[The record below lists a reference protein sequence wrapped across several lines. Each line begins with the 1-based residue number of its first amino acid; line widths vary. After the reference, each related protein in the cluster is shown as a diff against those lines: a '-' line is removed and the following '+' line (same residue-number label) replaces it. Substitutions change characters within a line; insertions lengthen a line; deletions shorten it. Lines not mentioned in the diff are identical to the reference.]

1 MKHDNFDL
9 QQLIKGK
16 SLCIVESTANYR
28 GEAEYIMPA
37 VVGFETFEE
46 AQKFALEN
54 SMSVVN
60 LRKSDGWKY
69 FYRHGTAEE
78 AYDLYNEYSNRND
91 CIIYRMEDDITPEVK
106 DDIKRSKTFEEIKKI
121 IESANDIYEQ
131 IQELDEDHFLAVG
144 NNELEILPNKAM
156 EYSRDSYSYK
166 IGVVDL
172 SND

>member
-1 MKHDNFDL
+1 
-9 QQLIKGK
+9 
-16 SLCIVESTANYR
+16 
-28 GEAEYIMPA
+28 
-37 VVGFETFEE
+37 
-46 AQKFALEN
+46 
-54 SMSVVN
+54 MSVVN

-131 IQELDEDHFLAVG
+131 IQELDEDHFLAVW

-172 SND
+172 SNE